1 MNLYEYTPPKS
12 NKKALGVIIILL
24 SLAIGLFAFTMIFP
38 NIALIWLVQL
48 IAVLALIA
56 VIFIIS
62 RYIAK
67 SFLYAIAENADGTL
81 DLTVTEITN
90 AGRTKI
96 TVCRIALANIEKAQL
111 VNRALPE
118 SMEKAAEL
126 SQKAKSE
133 HRKSFN
139 YCPDINPSEFCI
151 ILVEEC
157 GEKFILKLSPD
168 ATLWGYLNNK

>member
-1 MNLYEYTPPKS
+1 MSLYEYTPPKS

-38 NIALIWLVQL
+38 NIALRWLVQL
-48 IAVLALIA
+48 IAVLALVA

-62 RYIAK
+62 RYMAK
-67 SFLYAIAENADGTL
+67 SFLYTIVQNDDGTL
-81 DLTVTEITN
+81 DLNIAEITN
-90 AGRTKI
+90 AGRKKI
-96 TVCRIALANIEKAQL
+96 TVCRIALANIEEAVL
-111 VNRALPE
+111 VSASIPE
-118 SMEKAAEL
+118 SVEKSGVL
-126 SQKAKSE
+126 TQRAKSE